1 LASLEKAVPGP
12 RSQRTRQSPSTL
24 RPPEQCFLSTPSPPP
39 MTPAPLE
46 LPPPSPL
53 PPARPPRSSLFFPL
67 WSALPLDVAG
77 HIVISNHLISNPSEW
92 FQVPLPS
99 PLCDRSHRLASTG
112 AVTPSLPRLPL
123 YSADWHSRTLEPPSG
138 PLPSDFTRTPPPSP
152 ARLSYRGG
160 LLPPPS
166 KLTMPSHII
175 PMCRVGSRL
184 PCGGIYAFDACAPS
198 PQQPHGAIPFPGG
211 RVGRHP
217 IKSDR
222 FSLFFQSP
230 LTLQI
235 PPPSTPLSRGWPLDT
250 IPSISVSSPMCH
262 CPVTIGGYIPRTP

>member
-1 LASLEKAVPGP
+1 LGRLAWRPWRKRSQVPASGRASLPAPCVP
-12 RSQRTRQSPSTL
+12 QSNASFQL
-24 RPPEQCFLSTPSPPP
+24 PPPPP

-138 PLPSDFTRTPPPSP
+138 PLRLGGPHTLGLWVDPMFP
-152 ARLSYRGG
+152 RLSYTGG

-198 PQQPHGAIPFPGG
+198 PQRPHGAIPFPGG
-211 RVGRHP
+211 GR
-217 IKSDR
+217 
-222 FSLFFQSP
+222 
-230 LTLQI
+230 
-235 PPPSTPLSRGWPLDT
+235 
-250 IPSISVSSPMCH
+250 
-262 CPVTIGGYIPRTP
+262 